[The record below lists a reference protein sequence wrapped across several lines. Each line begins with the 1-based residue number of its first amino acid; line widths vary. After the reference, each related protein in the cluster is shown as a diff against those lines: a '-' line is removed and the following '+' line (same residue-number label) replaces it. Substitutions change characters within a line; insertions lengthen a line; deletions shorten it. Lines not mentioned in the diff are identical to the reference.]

1 MNLATIL
8 ENSARF
14 FPDKAAIIEDEK
26 TYTYKDFNDYASRL
40 ASILAEYGVQPGD
53 YVGFCAP
60 NSYDWVALYFGAL
73 KCGAVAVTF
82 SYRLTKNEFQKIL
95 LDCKPSILFTTESRL
110 PDLEYTE
117 SRYRPDLVIT
127 EKGDNSCIKLAE
139 KGDPLFK
146 TVDRERDDIA
156 AILYTGGTTGSPK
169 GAMLTHQNI
178 LYPIANVARYER
190 SSEKDITLCFLP
202 LNHVFGQMHVVNS
215 TIYSSGSIIIQPSFN
230 MEMALEAI
238 SRYEVSKFFAVPTI
252 YIRML
257 EIPDLKEKLKSVT
270 YCFSAAS
277 SMAAEVVRAWKAK
290 TGLNI
295 HESYGLTE
303 SASIVTFNHYH
314 RHVIGS
320 VGTPANLMEIQIRDR
335 LGKTLEQ
342 GEVGEICIRGLNIFK
357 GYLNNSRETARA
369 FWFDWFRTG
378 DIGYIDRDG
387 YLFIV
392 DRLKD
397 MIITG
402 GENVYPREVEEVLYT
417 RPEVKEC
424 TVIGMPDRE
433 YGERV
438 TALIVLSN
446 GNRLDPAV
454 LKEYLKEHLAGFKI
468 PKDYIAIDE
477 LPKTTAGKILKREL
491 KEKLINREINQI

>member
-14 FPDKAAIIEDEK
+14 FPEKTAIIEEGRA
-26 TYTYKDFNDYASRL
+26 YTYSEFDNYATRL
-40 ASILAEYGVQPGD
+40 ASTLSQRGVQPGD

-60 NSYDWVALYFGAL
+60 NSYDWVALYFAAL

-95 LDCKPSILFTTESRL
+95 FDCKPMVLFTTESRL
-110 PDLEYTE
+110 PDMDYDAHK
-117 SRYRPDLVIT
+117 YRPDLIIT
-127 EKGDNSCIKLAE
+127 EDGDNSCTKLAE
-139 KGDPLFK
+139 QGDPCFR

-156 AILYTGGTTGSPK
+156 AILYTGGTTGAPK
-169 GAMLTHQNI
+169 GAMLSHENI

-190 SSEKDITLCFLP
+190 SSEKDVTLCFLP

-215 TIYSSGSIIIQPSFN
+215 TIYSSGAIVMQPSFN
-230 MEMALEAI
+230 MDMAIEAI
-238 SRYEVSKFFAVPTI
+238 SRYRITKFFAVPTI

-257 EIPDLKEKLKSVT
+257 EIPDLKEKLQSVT

-320 VGTPANLMEIQIRDR
+320 VGTPANLMEIQIRDK
-335 LGKTLEQ
+335 LGKRLEQ
-342 GEVGEICIRGLNIFK
+342 GEVGEICIRGLNVFK
-357 GYLNNSRETARA
+357 GYLNNRKETARA

-378 DIGYIDRDG
+378 DIGYIDKDG
-387 YLFIV
+387 YVFIV
-392 DRLKD
+392 ERLKD

-417 RPEVKEC
+417 RPEVREC
-424 TVIGMPDRE
+424 TVLGLPDRE

-438 TALIVLSN
+438 TALIVLNN
-446 GNRLDPAV
+446 GKKLDPFE
-454 LKEYLKEHLAGFKI
+454 LKEYLKENLAGYKV
-468 PKDYIAIDE
+468 PKEYIEIDE
-477 LPKTTAGKILKREL
+477 LPKSAAGKILKREL
-491 KEKLINREINQI
+491 RERLCRQ

>member
-1 MNLATIL
+1 MNLATVL

-14 FPDKAAIIEDEK
+14 FPHNTAIIEDER
-26 TYTYKDFNDYASRL
+26 TYTYSDFNNYGSKIASALSDYG
-40 ASILAEYGVQPGD
+40 IKPGD
-53 YVGFCAP
+53 YIGFCAP
-60 NSYDWVALYFGAL
+60 NSYDWLALYYGTL

-95 LDCKPSILFTTESRL
+95 FDSKPRVLFTTESRL
-110 PDLEYTE
+110 KHLENIE
-117 SRYRPDLVIT
+117 SKCRPDLIIT
-127 EKGDNSCIKLAE
+127 EANDNNCKTLAE
-139 KGDPLFK
+139 KGDQSFK
-146 TVDRERDDIA
+146 TIEREWDDIA

-169 GAMLTHQNI
+169 GAMLSHLNI
-178 LYPIANVARYER
+178 RYPISNVARYER
-190 SSEKDITLCFLP
+190 SSENDLALCFLP

-215 TIYSSGSIIIQPSFN
+215 TIYSSGGIVIQPSFK
-230 MEMALEAI
+230 MDMALDAI
-238 SRYEVSKFFAVPTI
+238 RRYKVTKFFAVPTI

-257 EIPDLKEKLKSVT
+257 EVPDLKDKFKSVT
-270 YCFSAAS
+270 YCFSAAA
-277 SMAAEVVRAWKAK
+277 SMAAKVVKEWKAK

-303 SASIVTFNHYH
+303 TASIVTYNHYH

-320 VGTPANLMEIQIRDR
+320 VGTPANLMEIQIRDM
-335 LGKTLEQ
+335 LGKTLKQ

-357 GYLNNSRETARA
+357 GYLNNPKETARS

-378 DIGYIDRDG
+378 DIGYIDKDG

-392 DRLKD
+392 DRIKD

-424 TVIGMPDRE
+424 AVTGLPDRE
-433 YGERV
+433 YGEKV
-438 TALIVLSN
+438 TAFIALNN
-446 GNRLDPAV
+446 GYELDSPA
-454 LKEYLKEHLAGFKI
+454 LKEFLKGQLAGYKV
-468 PKDYIAIDE
+468 PKEYIAVNK
-477 LPKTTAGKILKREL
+477 LPKSSAGKILKKKL
-491 KEKLINREINQI
+491 KETATR